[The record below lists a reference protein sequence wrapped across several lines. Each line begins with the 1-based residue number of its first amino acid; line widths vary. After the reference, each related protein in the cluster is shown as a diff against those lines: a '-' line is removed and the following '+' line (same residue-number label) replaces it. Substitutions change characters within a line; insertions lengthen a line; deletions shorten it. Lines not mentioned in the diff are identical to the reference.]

1 MITRITDL
9 TLRCLDTSSVSD
21 EVLQEFYTLLFAI
34 GANLVEVN
42 IEVARRLGNAL
53 IPSCTVL
60 HLRHPSDALP
70 GFARYSC
77 SAPDSTGALP
87 LVREVRVND
96 VREIGLL
103 SRYQDEASLRIIG
116 LDDLF
121 LHDFRRAINR
131 LRRELPSST
140 ELCPTNAC
148 GCASAL
154 LTEWLLKD
162 GGNGAGTFAG
172 AGGFAPLEEILLA
185 LRLTRKYQK
194 RGNLRVLPRLTELY
208 QQITGLPIPEY
219 KAVLGRSIF
228 AVESGV
234 HVDGILKS
242 TNIYEPYPPELV
254 GTQRI
259 ITIGKHSG
267 QSGILHVLKEL
278 GCTPVKE
285 RMDALVLSVHR
296 ESILLHRGLT
306 SDELLALAQEEGAI

>member
-1 MITRITDL
+1 MITRLTDL
-9 TLRCLDTSSVSD
+9 TLRCLDTSSVPD
-21 EVLQEFYTLLFAI
+21 KVLQEFYTLLFTI
-34 GANLVEVN
+34 GADLVEVN
-42 IEVARRLGNAL
+42 AEVARRLGNAL
-53 IPSCTVL
+53 IPSRTVL
-60 HLRHPSDALP
+60 HLRHPSDAIP

-77 SAPDSTGALP
+77 CMPDPGAGLH

-96 VREIGLL
+96 IREIGLL
-103 SRYQDEASLRIIG
+103 SRYQDEANLRIVG

-121 LHDFRRAINR
+121 LQDFRRAMDR

-162 GGNGAGTFAG
+162 GGNGVGAFAG

-194 RGNLRVLPRLTELY
+194 RGDLRVLPRLTELY
-208 QQITGLPIPEY
+208 QQITGLCIPEY

-228 AVESGV
+228 AVESGI

-242 TNIYEPYPPELV
+242 ANIYEPYPPELV
-254 GTQRI
+254 GARRT

-267 QSGILHVLKEL
+267 RSGILYVLKKL
-278 GCTPVKE
+278 GCTPVEE
-285 RMDALVLSVHR
+285 RTDALVLSVHR
-296 ESILLHRGLT
+296 ESVLLHRALT
-306 SDELLALAQEEGAI
+306 SDELLALAQKEGAI